1 MKTTV
6 KCHNGTIFDVE
17 LCPIGSGLV
26 EASVFEVIRPHRKSF
41 GRRQFFSTYSAT
53 LFIADHPTPEAMVRY
68 AVAKALQQKEFQK
81 NNENFLEKTLDLP
94 REMCYNTDT
103 IKERK

>member
-6 KCHNGTIFDVE
+6 KCHNGIIFDVE
-17 LCPIGSGLV
+17 LCSLGGGLV
-26 EASVFEVIRPHRKSF
+26 EASVFEVIRPHRKHF
-41 GRRQFFSTYSAT
+41 GRRHFFSTYSAT

-68 AVAKALQQKEFQK
+68 MVAKALQQKEFEK
-81 NNENFLEKTLDLP
+81 NNKSFFEKTLDLP

-103 IKERK
+103 INERK